1 VRVTLLQ
8 FATGM
13 NKADNLETLTRLAR
27 EAAGASTPGPDLIVC
42 PEAAMADFGK
52 PDTPLGPLAEP
63 LDGPFV
69 QALGG
74 LAKELGATIVA
85 GMFEAA
91 GPNSDPDPDR
101 VYNTLVALGPTGELA
116 GRYRK
121 LHLYDAFG
129 YRESDRLVPGVPADP
144 PVVVPVAG
152 HNVALLTCYDLRFPE
167 LSRLLAGAGADV
179 LAIPAAWMRGPL
191 KEDHWT
197 TLVRARAIEN
207 TCYVAAAAQS
217 GPAYSG
223 RSMLVDPFGV
233 QVAALGEQVGHCTGE
248 VSAERVAEVRR
259 INPTLAHTRYTIA
272 PEDAP

>member
-1 VRVTLLQ
+1 MRVTLLQ
-8 FATGM
+8 FATGLD
-13 NKADNLETLTRLAR
+13 KAGNLETLTRLAR

-69 QALGG
+69 QSLGE
-74 LAKELGATIVA
+74 LAKELGTAVIA
-85 GMFEAA
+85 GMFEA
-91 GPNSDPDPDR
+91 SSTDPDR
-101 VYNTLVALGPTGELA
+101 VYNTLVAIGPDGELA
-116 GRYRK
+116 GHYRK

-129 YRESDRLVPGVPADP
+129 YRESDRLVPGEPAEP

-167 LSRLLAGAGADV
+167 LSRRLAGAGADV
-179 LAIPAAWMRGPL
+179 LTIPAAWMRGPL

-217 GPAYSG
+217 GPAYTG

-233 QVAALGEQVGHCTGE
+233 QVAALGEQVGHCTGV
-248 VSAERVAEVRR
+248 VSAERIAEVRR
-259 INPTLAHTRYTIA
+259 INPTLAHTRYRIA
-272 PEDAP
+272 PADMS